1 MTHPDPPDRTTDGL
15 VLRDEQAADH
25 PAVRA
30 LHTAAFGRRDE
41 ADLVDTLRR
50 SVRPQLSIVA
60 ERAGGVVGHVFF
72 SPVRIGR
79 DEDAPTFAGLAPVGV
94 LPDEQGSGAG
104 SALVRAGL
112 ERCPALGW
120 KAVFLVGNPA
130 YYGRFGFELAAP
142 LGFWYQSEAFDPV
155 LQVAVLEP
163 GALDGIEGEVV
174 YPDAFDAV

>member
-1 MTHPDPPDRTTDGL
+1 MKPDPPDPTTDALL
-15 VLRDEQAADH
+15 VRDEKASDH
-25 PAVRA
+25 EAVHA

-41 ADLVDTLRR
+41 ADLVDALRR
-50 SVRPQLSIVA
+50 DVRPQLSLVA
-60 ERAGGVVGHVFF
+60 ERAGGLVGHVFF

-79 DEDAPTFAGLAPVGV
+79 APAAPTFAALAPVGV
-94 LPDEQGSGAG
+94 LPEEQGGGAG

-112 ERCPALGW
+112 DRCPALGW

-142 LGFWYQSEAFDPV
+142 LGFRYQSEAFDPV
-155 LQVAVLEP
+155 LQVAILEP